1 MTELTGNTV
10 FMILFN
16 YSDRDYSVIKIMNT
30 LDKAYKYIC
39 QRENEQEHY
48 NTKGGYTMVT
58 LNKKDDIDFPYQE
71 HRINVIYVKTGKYL
85 QLDIFNRIDISQYII
100 VPMEIS

>member
-1 MTELTGNTV
+1 
-10 FMILFN
+10 
-16 YSDRDYSVIKIMNT
+16 
-30 LDKAYKYIC
+30 
-39 QRENEQEHY
+39 
-48 NTKGGYTMVT
+48 MVT

-85 QLDIFNRIDISQYII
+85 HLDIFNRIDISQYII